1 MTPLQAGRK
10 APGVS
15 PLVATVMLVILT
27 LLLFGI
33 YVLGITGGS
42 TTPTQPLQA
51 VVRAENVEGRL
62 VVRHV
67 VGDEIPKAFR
77 LSNGAVT
84 WVNLVVR
91 RNGENLSVTG
101 GARVGNLTTG
111 MVDFGPGTRLELP
124 VSVGRG
130 DRITVVYVPAGQT
143 LCEQVF

>member
-1 MTPLQAGRK
+1 
-10 APGVS
+10 
-15 PLVATVMLVILT
+15 MLVILT

-33 YVLGITGGS
+33 YVVGITGGS
-42 TTPTQPLQA
+42 STPTQPPLQA
-51 VVRAENVEGRL
+51 VIGVENVEGKL

-84 WVNLVVR
+84 WVNLAVR
-91 RNGENLSVTG
+91 RNGENLSVTE

-111 MVDFGPGTRLELP
+111 MVDFGPGSRLELP

-130 DRITVVYVPAGQT
+130 DRITVVYVPTGQT
-143 LCEQVF
+143 LREQKF

>member
-1 MTPLQAGRK
+1 MTPVQAGRK

-51 VVRAENVEGRL
+51 VVRAENVEGKL

-67 VGDEIPKAFR
+67 VGEEIPKAFK
-77 LSNGAVT
+77 LSNGAIT

-111 MVDFGPGTRLELP
+111 MVDFGPGARLELP

>member
-1 MTPLQAGRK
+1 MR
-10 APGVS
+10 GVS
-15 PLVATVMLVILT
+15 TLIGTILLLGLT
-27 LLLFGI
+27 LTIFAV
-33 YVLGITGGS
+33 YVWGLVGKGG
-42 TTPTQPLQA
+42 TTPVQPLQA
-51 VVRAENVEGRL
+51 VIRVENVEGKL

-67 VGDEIPKAFR
+67 VGDEILKAFK

-143 LCEQVF
+143 LCEQEF

>member
-1 MTPLQAGRK
+1 MR
-10 APGVS
+10 GVS
-15 PLVATVMLVILT
+15 TLIGTILLLGLT
-27 LLLFGI
+27 LTIFAV
-33 YVLGITGGS
+33 YVWGLVGKGG
-42 TTPTQPLQA
+42 TTPVQPLQA
-51 VVRAENVEGRL
+51 VIRVENVEGKL

-67 VGDEIPKAFR
+67 VGEEILKAFK

-84 WVNLVVR
+84 WVNLAVR

-143 LCEQVF
+143 LCEQEF

>member
-1 MTPLQAGRK
+1 MR
-10 APGVS
+10 GVS
-15 PLVATVMLVILT
+15 TLIGTILLLGLT
-27 LLLFGI
+27 LTIFAV
-33 YVLGITGGS
+33 YVWGLVGKGG
-42 TTPTQPLQA
+42 TTPVQPLQA
-51 VVRAENVEGRL
+51 VIRVENVEGEL

-67 VGDEIPKAFR
+67 VGDEIPKAFK

-111 MVDFGPGTRLELP
+111 MVDFGPGARLELP

-130 DRITVVYVPAGQT
+130 DRITVVYIPAGQT
-143 LCEQVF
+143 LCEQEF

>member
-1 MTPLQAGRK
+1 MRGVSPLIGTVLLLAVTLTAFAVYVWGLVGKGGTTPVRPLQAGIWVENE
-10 APGVS
+10 A
-15 PLVATVMLVILT
+15 
-27 LLLFGI
+27 
-33 YVLGITGGS
+33 GG
-42 TTPTQPLQA
+42 
-51 VVRAENVEGRL
+51 L

-67 VGDEIPKAFR
+67 GGDEIPKAFR

-101 GARVGNLTTG
+101 GARVGKLTTG